1 MRPKELKLSLFVL
14 IWSVLFLSNCKV
26 HNTSFE
32 TELLAP
38 LVKTKLNLNQIINDE
53 EYEAD
58 SSGLVHLIYRT
69 KLYDLAIDSFFEFND
84 TSLRETFRIDSLSL
98 YSTTV
103 EYPLTLG
110 TLARNAGPIGQLLLL
125 FHGFNQTIPAIP
137 SISAAPID
145 ISADTIFTTM
155 TLEHGTMELA
165 LKNGLPIDVEDI
177 MFELRN
183 KQNNE
188 LVISGSFP
196 LVPAGGTV
204 SESFDLAGKTVEGQL
219 VAQLQNLS
227 SPGSKGQPV
236 LIDTNNFILASLK
249 VYNLHPSMATAIWP
263 KQNLINDAYYFAL
276 EGLPV
281 ELKESRIAS
290 GTSRIRLSSTLED
303 SVRFVYK
310 LLTATLNGVP
320 FERHLVLPPAPKGG
334 SSQYTEAASLK
345 GYHFDFSG
353 DMNDSFNVSFNQV
366 VASIDS
372 TGIMKSF
379 SKQDSIFIELSFE
392 NLKPEY
398 ARGYLND
405 TTLGTGRTEE
415 RIELFER
422 INSGNL
428 ELDNAKLGLHVDN
441 KVGVDFTLY
450 VNEITS
456 LNNRTGKFVSLNSNS
471 INSGIVIPRAK
482 DAGGQLPIVPGIVD
496 VILDAGNS
504 NITEFISNLPDRMN
518 YDIEMRVNPMG
529 NTSLWNDFIYD
540 QNFLQLDLDLDI
552 PVHISARGL
561 MLSDTVAFSLSGTEY
576 DEIQEGVLHAFFKN
590 DFPFETALQIY
601 LLSENGSVSDSLF
614 TGQRLIAAAQSTPGE
629 IFTKSV
635 ETRIDIPVDRSKIDR
650 LLKAKSLA
658 VHAVFD
664 TKPEGEL
671 VKIYDQYYLE
681 FQLTAD
687 FIYLVE

>member
-1 MRPKELKLSLFVL
+1 MRPVEFKFSWFIVL
-14 IWSVLFLSNCKV
+14 WGVLVFSSCKI
-26 HNTSFE
+26 HNASFE

-38 LVKTKLNLNQIINDE
+38 LVKTKLNLQQIINDE
-53 EYEAD
+53 QYDAD

-137 SISAAPID
+137 NISAAPID

-155 TLEHGTMELA
+155 TLEQGTLELS
-165 LKNGLPIDVEDI
+165 LQNGLPIDVQDI

-188 LVISGSFP
+188 LVVSGTFP
-196 LVPAGGTV
+196 LVAAGETV
-204 SESFDLAGKTVEGQL
+204 SKSFDLAGKTVEGQM

-249 VYNLHPSMATAIWP
+249 VYDLHPSMATAVWP
-263 KQNLINDAYYFAL
+263 KQNLINDGYYFGL

-310 LLTATLNGVP
+310 LLTATLNGAP
-320 FERHLVLPPAPKGG
+320 FERYLILPPAPKGG
-334 SSQYTEAASLK
+334 SSHYTETASLK

-353 DMNDSFNVSFNQV
+353 DMNDSFNVSYNQII
-366 VASIDS
+366 ASIDS
-372 TGIMKSF
+372 TGVMKSF

-405 TTLGTGRTEE
+405 TTLGTGLTETP
-415 RIELFER
+415 IEIFER
-422 INSGNL
+422 IHAGNL
-428 ELDNAKLGLHVDN
+428 QLDNARLGLQVDN
-441 KVGVDFTLY
+441 KVGVDFTLFI
-450 VNEITS
+450 NEIS
-456 LNNRTGKFVSLNSNS
+456 SVNNRVNKSVQLNSS
-471 INSGIVIPRAK
+471 KINSGILIPRAK
-482 DAGGQLPIVPGIVD
+482 DAGGQLPIVPGLVN
-496 VILDAGNS
+496 VILDGGNS
-504 NITEFISNLPDRMN
+504 NITEFISNLPDKMN
-518 YDIEMRVNPMG
+518 YDIELRVNPMG

-552 PVHISARGL
+552 PVHISTSGL
-561 MLSDTVAFSLSGTEY
+561 LLSDTVSFSLGGSDY

-590 DFPFETALQIY
+590 DFPFETTLQIY
-601 LLSENGSVSDSLF
+601 LLSGDGTVSDSLF
-614 TGQRLIAAAQSTPGE
+614 SGHKFIASAQKIPGE

-650 LLKAKSLA
+650 LLNAKAI
-658 VHAVFD
+658 VVNAVFD

-671 VKIYDQYYLE
+671 VKIYEQYYLE

>member
-1 MRPKELKLSLFVL
+1 MRPNELKFSLFVL
-14 IWSVLFLSNCKV
+14 MWSVLFLSNCKI

-155 TLEHGTMELA
+155 TLEQGTMELA
-165 LKNGLPIDVEDI
+165 LQNGLPIDVEDI

-441 KVGVDFTLY
+441 KVGVDFTLFI
-450 VNEITS
+450 NEITS

-552 PVHISARGL
+552 PFHISARGL

-576 DEIQEGVLHAFFKN
+576 DEIREGVLHAFFKN

>member
-1 MRPKELKLSLFVL
+1 MRPNELKFSLFVL
-14 IWSVLFLSNCKV
+14 MWSVLFLSNCKI

-155 TLEHGTMELA
+155 TLEQGTMELA
-165 LKNGLPIDVEDI
+165 LQNGLPIDVEDI

-249 VYNLHPSMATAIWP
+249 VYNLHPLMATAIWP

-441 KVGVDFTLY
+441 KVGVDFTLFI
-450 VNEITS
+450 NEITS
-456 LNNRTGKFVSLNSNS
+456 LNNRTGKFVPLNSNS

-614 TGQRLIAAAQSTPGE
+614 SGQRLIAAAQSTPGE

-664 TKPEGEL
+664 TKPQGEL